1 MTVFFALVTITF
13 PEDAQPRDRQDRDS
27 WAWWKVKKWA
37 LHICNRLFSRYGDP
51 KESRSAALKAFAQ
64 RFSKEWS
71 CKLLEGFMGQLALL
85 PQGSFLPDRVINYLL
100 QYLGSAV
107 MKRNTYTH
115 LKPHVQGLLLNVVFP
130 ILCFNERDAEL
141 WRDDPHEYIRK
152 GYDIIEDM
160 YSPRTG
166 AMNFIQELM
175 RCRPDH
181 LHPFL
186 AFVVSVFTRCSQGTP
201 KEGRPYAQMDGA
213 LLAIGT
219 LSERLART
227 DPYKQQ
233 LEHML
238 VQHVLPE
245 FKNTLGHIR
254 AKACWVAGM
263 YADIE
268 FSDQGNFNKL
278 FQSVIER
285 LADADLPVRSGPQS
299 ADSLL

>member
-1 MTVFFALVTITF
+1 
-13 PEDAQPRDRQDRDS
+13 
-27 WAWWKVKKWA
+27 
-37 LHICNRLFSRYGDP
+37 
-51 KESRSAALKAFAQ
+51 
-64 RFSKEWS
+64 
-71 CKLLEGFMGQLALL
+71 MGQLALMS
-85 PQGSFLPDRVINYLL
+85 QGRFLPDRVVNYLL
-100 QYLGSAV
+100 QYLGNAV
-107 MKRNTYTH
+107 MRKNTYAF
-115 LKPHVQGLLLNVVFP
+115 LKPHAQSLLLNVVFP

-175 RCRPDH
+175 RCRPDN

-186 AFVVSVFTRCSQGTP
+186 SFVVSVFTRCAPGTP
-201 KEGRPYAQMDGA
+201 PETRPYGQMDGA

-219 LSERLART
+219 LSEKLAKT
-227 DPYKQQ
+227 DPYKGQ

-238 VQHVLPE
+238 VTYVLPE
-245 FKNTLGHIR
+245 FKNPHGHIR

-263 YADIE
+263 YADIA
-268 FSDQGNFNKL
+268 FADAKHFNLL

-285 LADADLPVRSGPQS
+285 LADPELPVRTRPRTRPR
-299 ADSLL
+299 AERLAHPLLCLPGGGAAARRRSTGH